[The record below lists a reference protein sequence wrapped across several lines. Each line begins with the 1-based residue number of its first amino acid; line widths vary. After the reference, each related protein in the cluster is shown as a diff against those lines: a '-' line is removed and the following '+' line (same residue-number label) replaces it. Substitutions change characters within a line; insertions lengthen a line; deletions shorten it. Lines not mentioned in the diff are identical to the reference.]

1 MATIFWRGEI
11 LAGAEAQAQRSG
23 QEAPMRRTSE
33 MKTARAGVTGP
44 VGCGAKDAGGRTSR
58 GQRST
63 RQGRAVVPS
72 GGTWLTDITPMCPHQ
87 CTATGRCH
95 SWGSVTPCLV
105 PCRGS
110 QINAL
115 KCHSRNYVHPESSKS
130 HSHAGVQEAVTKSQL
145 THTGHGTQSPPPS
158 RALSNAT
165 W

>member
-11 LAGAEAQAQRSG
+11 LAGAEAQVQRSG
-23 QEAPMRRTSE
+23 QEAPMRGTSE

-63 RQGRAVVPS
+63 RRGRAVMPS
-72 GGTWLTDITPMCPHQ
+72 GGPWLTDITPMCPHQ

-110 QINAL
+110 QMHSNAT
-115 KCHSRNYVHPESSKS
+115 PEIMCIQKVLS
-130 HSHAGVQEAVTKSQL
+130 HTAMLGWQEAVRKSQL